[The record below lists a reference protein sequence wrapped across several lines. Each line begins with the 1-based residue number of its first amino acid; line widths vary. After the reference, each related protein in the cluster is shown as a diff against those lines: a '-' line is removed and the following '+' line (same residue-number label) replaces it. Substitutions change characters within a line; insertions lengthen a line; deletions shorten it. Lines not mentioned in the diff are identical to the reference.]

1 MLWLGNTD
9 IGIMIDNKV
18 FETILGRVSGKM
30 KQAARSAYSG
40 IASGDFK
47 QLHFEEDVIREVFE
61 GMLSEAGA
69 FVKNGHA
76 GKPEEVILSFIKLGV
91 SKDNIK
97 YRKNQFQI
105 KLPNCC
111 FRIYRESSGYY
122 EASSCTVA
130 VGRICK
136 VTGLTPA
143 ELASFALE
151 FDTLIPRI
159 RKEAEKLACEW
170 KKMLL
175 TDTIRKRTAK
185 ILVSDFL
192 KTIDLSDCDWE
203 VYDDGTVHVSA
214 RIVEVREAHIT
225 VPVEELKKNLE
236 ILKEQL
242 EKMPRKVEKETR
254 TRLLADIVKESVNL

>member
-1 MLWLGNTD
+1 M
-9 IGIMIDNKV
+9 DNKV
-18 FETILGRVSGKM
+18 FESVLGMVSAKM
-30 KQAARSAYSG
+30 QQAGRSAYIG
-40 IASGDFK
+40 IASGGFK
-47 QLHFEEDVIREVFE
+47 QQHFEEDVIREVFE

-76 GKPEEVILSFIKLGV
+76 GKPEEVILSFIRLGV

-136 VTGLTPA
+136 VTGFTPA

-159 RKEAEKLACEW
+159 REEAEKLAYEW
-170 KKMLL
+170 KKLLL

-192 KTIDLSDCDWE
+192 KTIDLSDCDWK

-225 VPVEELKKNLE
+225 VPVEELKKNLDN
-236 ILKEQL
+236 LKERL
-242 EKMPRKVEKETR
+242 EKMPRKMEKETK
-254 TRLLADIVKESVNL
+254 TGRLIDILKESVNL